1 VSRSFLPTRI
11 VLYDPMVSSV
21 CVQYGT
27 VQYSGG
33 GGGGGGGGGDFFP
46 FLATTEIPDGYPFSG
61 EREREREGGRE
72 RGGGNRVPLF
82 LVIRAGKKGV

>member
-1 VSRSFLPTRI
+1 
-11 VLYDPMVSSV
+11 MVSSV

-33 GGGGGGGGGDFFP
+33 GGGGGGGDFSP

-61 EREREREGGRE
+61 EREKERRREGE
-72 RGGGNRVPLF
+72 GGAIACLYF
-82 LVIRAGKKGV
+82 